1 MAVETSPNPRNAR
14 KSATGKSAPGKPDV
28 PSRPDVP
35 GKPDAPGRSDKA
47 ARTDSV
53 GKRAAG
59 TTLIDAQRR
68 RELIAEA
75 AYFRAERRGFE
86 PGYEAEDW
94 LAAELE
100 IDRALAI
107 GVSPSFKPAVQ

>member
-1 MAVETSPNPRNAR
+1 MAVETSPNPRNTR
-14 KSATGKSAPGKPDV
+14 KAATGKTAPGK
-28 PSRPDVP
+28 
-35 GKPDAPGRSDKA
+35 SDKTPRPAAERPARA
-47 ARTDSV
+47 AR
-53 GKRAAG
+53 AA
-59 TTLIDAQRR
+59 LIDAERR
-68 RELIAEA
+68 RALIAES

-107 GVSPSFKPAVQ
+107 GVSPSVNPAVQ